1 MQHIELT
8 QDIVSQLVIAC
19 FDMILVLI
27 AMSIDLASGLYKA
40 KLRGEIRT
48 SQALKRT
55 LSKFI
60 AYEGGMMIATGVD
73 IMLHL
78 SKLWSVFGLT
88 IFEQVPV
95 VTCLVGVFLLVV
107 EFLSV
112 REKADQKTKNKMN
125 EAAEMLGD
133 VLSKDSVKDA
143 LEELIKKAI
152 NDSNID
158 CVPAETEEK

>member
-1 MQHIELT
+1 MFEL
-8 QDIVSQLVIAC
+8 QDIVPQLLTGC
-19 FDMILVLI
+19 FAMLIVLF
-27 AMSIDLASGLYKA
+27 AMCIDLGSGLYKA
-40 KLRGEIRT
+40 KLRNEIRT

-73 IMLHL
+73 ILLHI
-78 SKLWSVFGLT
+78 SRLWSVTGVT
-88 IFEQVPV
+88 AFEDVPM

-125 EAAEMLGD
+125 EAAYILGD
-133 VLSKDSVKDA
+133 VLSKDTVKSA
-143 LEELIKKAI
+143 LEKMIKNAI
-152 NDSNID
+152 EESGKE
-158 CVPAETEEK
+158 CVETEKDE

>member
-1 MQHIELT
+1 MFEL
-8 QDIVSQLVIAC
+8 QDIVPQLLTGC
-19 FDMILVLI
+19 FAMLIVLF
-27 AMSIDLASGLYKA
+27 AMCIDLGSGLYKA
-40 KLRGEIRT
+40 KLRNEIRT

-73 IMLHL
+73 ILLHI
-78 SKLWSVFGLT
+78 SRLWSVIGVT
-88 IFEQVPV
+88 AFEEVPM

-125 EAAEMLGD
+125 EAAYILGD
-133 VLSKDSVKDA
+133 VLSKDTVKSA
-143 LEELIKKAI
+143 LEKMIKNAI
-152 NDSNID
+152 EESGKE
-158 CVPAETEEK
+158 CVETEKDE

>member
-1 MQHIELT
+1 MFEL
-8 QDIVSQLVIAC
+8 QYIVPQLLTGC
-19 FDMILVLI
+19 FAMLIVLF
-27 AMSIDLASGLYKA
+27 AMCIDLGSGLYKA
-40 KLRGEIRT
+40 KLRNEIRT

-73 IMLHL
+73 ILLHI
-78 SKLWSVFGLT
+78 SRLWSVIGVT
-88 IFEQVPV
+88 AFEEVPM

-125 EAAEMLGD
+125 EAAYILGD
-133 VLSKDSVKDA
+133 VLSKDTVKSA
-143 LEELIKKAI
+143 LEKMIKNAI
-152 NDSNID
+152 EESGKE
-158 CVPAETEEK
+158 CVETEKDE

>member
-1 MQHIELT
+1 MFEL
-8 QDIVSQLVIAC
+8 QDIVPQLLTGC
-19 FDMILVLI
+19 FAMLIVLF
-27 AMSIDLASGLYKA
+27 AMCIDLGSGLYKA
-40 KLRGEIRT
+40 TLRNEIRT

-73 IMLHL
+73 ILLHI
-78 SKLWSVFGLT
+78 SRLWSVIGVT
-88 IFEQVPV
+88 AFEEVPM

-125 EAAEMLGD
+125 EAAYILGD
-133 VLSKDSVKDA
+133 VLSKDTVKSA
-143 LEELIKKAI
+143 LEKMIKNAI
-152 NDSNID
+152 EENGKE
-158 CVPAETEEK
+158 CVETEKDE

>member
-1 MQHIELT
+1 MFAL
-8 QDIVSQLVIAC
+8 QDIVPQLLTGC
-19 FDMILVLI
+19 FAMLIVLF
-27 AMSIDLASGLYKA
+27 AMCIDLASGLYKA
-40 KLRGEIRT
+40 KLRNEIRT

-73 IMLHL
+73 VLLHI
-78 SKLWSVFGLT
+78 SRHWSVIGVT
-88 IFEQVPV
+88 AFEEVPM

-125 EAAEMLGD
+125 EAASVLGD
-133 VLSKDSVKDA
+133 ILSKDTVKSA
-143 LEELIKKAI
+143 LETMIRKAI
-152 NDSNID
+152 EESGKD
-158 CVPAETEEK
+158 CVEIRNEE

>member
-1 MQHIELT
+1 MFEL
-8 QDIVSQLVIAC
+8 QDIVPQLLTGC
-19 FDMILVLI
+19 FAMLVVLF
-27 AMSIDLASGLYKA
+27 AMGIDLGSGLYKA
-40 KLRGEIRT
+40 KLRNEIRT

-73 IMLHL
+73 ILLHI
-78 SKLWSVFGLT
+78 SRLWSVIGVNV
-88 IFEQVPV
+88 FEEVPM

-125 EAAEMLGD
+125 EAASVIGD
-133 VLSKDSVKDA
+133 VLSKDTVKAA
-143 LEELIKKAI
+143 LETMIKKAI
-152 NDSNID
+152 EESGKE
-158 CVPAETEEK
+158 CVETRDEE

>member
-1 MQHIELT
+1 MFAL
-8 QDIVSQLVIAC
+8 QDIVPQLLTGC
-19 FDMILVLI
+19 FAMLIVLF
-27 AMSIDLASGLYKA
+27 AMCIDLASGLYKA
-40 KLRGEIRT
+40 KLRNEIRT

-73 IMLHL
+73 ILLHI
-78 SKLWSVFGLT
+78 SRLWSVIGVT
-88 IFEQVPV
+88 VFEEVPM

-125 EAAEMLGD
+125 EAASVLGD
-133 VLSKDSVKDA
+133 ILSKDTVKSA
-143 LEELIKKAI
+143 LETMIRKAI
-152 NDSNID
+152 EESGKD
-158 CVPAETEEK
+158 CVEIRNEE

>member
-1 MQHIELT
+1 MFEL
-8 QDIVSQLVIAC
+8 QDIVPQLLTGC
-19 FDMILVLI
+19 FAMLIVLF
-27 AMSIDLASGLYKA
+27 AMCIDLGSGMYKA
-40 KLRGEIRT
+40 KLRNEIRT

-73 IMLHL
+73 ILLHI
-78 SKLWSVFGLT
+78 SRLWSVIGVT
-88 IFEQVPV
+88 VFEEVPM

-125 EAAEMLGD
+125 EAAYILGD
-133 VLSKDSVKDA
+133 VLSKDTVKSA
-143 LEELIKKAI
+143 LEKMIKNAI
-152 NDSNID
+152 EESGKE
-158 CVPAETEEK
+158 CVETEKDE

>member
-1 MQHIELT
+1 MFEL
-8 QDIVSQLVIAC
+8 QDIVPQLLTGC
-19 FDMILVLI
+19 FAMLIVLF
-27 AMSIDLASGLYKA
+27 AMCIDLGSGLYKA
-40 KLRGEIRT
+40 KLRNDIRT

-73 IMLHL
+73 ILLHI
-78 SKLWSVFGLT
+78 SRLWSVIGVT
-88 IFEQVPV
+88 VFEEVPM

-125 EAAEMLGD
+125 EAAYILGD
-133 VLSKDSVKDA
+133 VLSKDTVKSA
-143 LEELIKKAI
+143 LEKMIKNAI
-152 NDSNID
+152 EESGKE
-158 CVPAETEEK
+158 CVETEKDE

>member
-1 MQHIELT
+1 MFEL
-8 QDIVSQLVIAC
+8 QDIVPQLLTGC
-19 FDMILVLI
+19 FAMLIVLF
-27 AMSIDLASGLYKA
+27 AMCIDLGSGLYKA
-40 KLRGEIRT
+40 KLRNEIRT

-73 IMLHL
+73 ILLHI
-78 SKLWSVFGLT
+78 SRLWSVIGVT
-88 IFEQVPV
+88 VFEEVPM

-125 EAAEMLGD
+125 EAAYILGD
-133 VLSKDSVKDA
+133 VLSKDTVKSA
-143 LEELIKKAI
+143 LEKMIKNAI
-152 NDSNID
+152 EESGKE
-158 CVPAETEEK
+158 CVETEKDE

>member
-1 MQHIELT
+1 MEILQNIGT
-8 QDIVSQLVIAC
+8 MLVMAVAA
-19 FDMILVLI
+19 MMLVLI

-55 LSKFI
+55 MTKFI
-60 AYEGGMMIATGVD
+60 TYEGGMMIATGVD
-73 IMLHL
+73 LMLHI
-78 SKLWSVFGLT
+78 SRLWSVIGLT
-88 IFEQVPV
+88 AFDEVPF

-125 EAAEMLGD
+125 EAASVIGD
-133 VLSKDSVKDA
+133 VLTKESIKDA
-143 LEELIKKAI
+143 LEAMIKKAI
-152 NDSNID
+152 EESGKE
-158 CVPAETEEK
+158 CVDK